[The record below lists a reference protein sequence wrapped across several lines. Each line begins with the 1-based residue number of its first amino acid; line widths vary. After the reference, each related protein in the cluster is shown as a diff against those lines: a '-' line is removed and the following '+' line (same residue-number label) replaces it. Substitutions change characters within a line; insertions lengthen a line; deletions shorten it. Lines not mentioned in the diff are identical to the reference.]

1 MLISVPVSGAE
12 PVGRSMRSASRPAAR
27 SPPRQPPQPAARAP
41 PPVPV
46 QGESASGGLG
56 SVVAEGI
63 AIGGGNGIAH
73 RAMDFVLGPTAIK
86 HETVASP
93 APTAEAATMNSLEG
107 SDACGG
113 QFKAFRD
120 VCSIL
125 SQLNSFLVSPGDC
138 FLLLRSV
145 LGLCLNYY
153 GSDISKCQTY
163 MDMLSECRKNTGSG
177 LSA

>member
-1 MLISVPVSGAE
+1 
-12 PVGRSMRSASRPAAR
+12 MRSASRPAAR
-27 SPPRQPPQPAARAP
+27 SPPRQPPQPAAPAP
-41 PPVPV
+41 PPAPV
-46 QGESASGGLG
+46 QRGSASGGLG

-113 QFKAFRD
+113 QFKAFQD
-120 VCSIL
+120 
-125 SQLNSFLVSPGDC
+125 
-138 FLLLRSV
+138 
-145 LGLCLNYY
+145 CLNYC